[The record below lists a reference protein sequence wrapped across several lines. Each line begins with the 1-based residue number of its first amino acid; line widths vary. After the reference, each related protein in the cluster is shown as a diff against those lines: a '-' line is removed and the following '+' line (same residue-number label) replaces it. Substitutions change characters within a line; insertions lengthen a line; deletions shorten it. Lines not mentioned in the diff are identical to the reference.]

1 MGLCLGGFWVMHC
14 CIPWLSLN
22 NIKTPLL
29 QGDQQEDDSLE
40 SLLKRLERRVRT
52 QTLQAEQYRNDQI
65 ENRLRAEN
73 CAKKG
78 DKIGARHYL
87 EEARKS
93 AHYYDAELKQK
104 SNVQEVHRKLREAIV
119 NAETVKNISA
129 TNMTL
134 AQLQKEMPT
143 ERIEE
148 IMDALQDHAIT
159 TNQQSEILAGPGVY
173 EDVDD
178 LNAEVETLMEL
189 TLPNV
194 PKEDP
199 KQEQNLKQEHNSKKT
214 QLLKSE

>member
-1 MGLCLGGFWVMHC
+1 MHC
-14 CIPWLSLN
+14 CVSWLSLN

-29 QGDQQEDDSLE
+29 QGDQSEDDSIE
-40 SLLKRLERRVRT
+40 ALLKRLERRVRT

-65 ENRLRAEN
+65 ENRLKAET

-78 DKIGARHYL
+78 DRVGAKHYL

-143 ERIEE
+143 ERIED
-148 IMDALQDHAIT
+148 IMDALQDHTIT
-159 TNQQSEILAGPGVY
+159 TNQQSEILSSPILN
-173 EDVDD
+173 EDTDD

-189 TLPNV
+189 NLPNV
-194 PKEDP
+194 P
-199 KQEQNLKQEHNSKKT
+199 QSNQTEQISKKA
-214 QLLKSE
+214 QILKTE